1 VRRSYEKEMM
11 DLHGNEPDMLAED
24 LGNLRLLNRY
34 LCGRRCVMLGLRR
47 ALGREKLKHFS
58 LLDIGTGT
66 ADIPAAI
73 LAWGKRTGVD
83 ANIIGLES
91 DPMTARIAA
100 GRTNDSPAIA
110 IVRGDAGAPPFLPG
124 SFDFVVASQIL
135 HHFSDETIVEHLRR
149 WAKLARKA
157 IVISDLI
164 RHPVAYHGIRLLTS
178 LTTRNTMTLMDAP
191 LSVQRAFTFKEWR
204 NLLMRAA
211 IGPIEM
217 FSVFPFRMAACVNL
231 ERH

>member
-1 VRRSYEKEMM
+1 MM
-11 DLHGNEPDMLAED
+11 DLRGNEPDMLAED
-24 LGNLRLLNRY
+24 LCNLRLLNRY

-47 ALGREKLKHFS
+47 AFDREKLKHLS
-58 LLDIGTGT
+58 LLDIGTGS

-73 LAWGKRTGVD
+73 LAWGKRKGID
-83 ANIIGLES
+83 ANIIGLEAN
-91 DPMTARIAA
+91 PMTARIAA

-110 IVRGDAGAPPFLPG
+110 IVQGDAGAPPFLPG

-135 HHFSDETIVEHLRR
+135 HHFPDETIVEHLQR

-157 IVISDLI
+157 LVISDLI

-178 LTTRNTMTLMDAP
+178 LAMRNTMTLTDAP
-191 LSVQRAFTFKEWR
+191 LSVQRALTFKEWR

-217 FSVFPFRMAACVNL
+217 FSVFPFRMAAWVNL
-231 ERH
+231 EGR